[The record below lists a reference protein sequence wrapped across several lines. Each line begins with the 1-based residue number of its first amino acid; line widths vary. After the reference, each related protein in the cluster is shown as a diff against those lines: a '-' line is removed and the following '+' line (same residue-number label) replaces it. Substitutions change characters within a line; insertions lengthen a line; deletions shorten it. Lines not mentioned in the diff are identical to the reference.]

1 MPSASSGSESENST
15 SSSTILVKNTKDFC
29 IKGIF
34 YEWLFRAEFKLY
46 RHVTPFLLTLE
57 HVLYSDG
64 NAKRICWT
72 IKTQDDLKEQFREHA
87 EIFLDKV
94 TDLQSKYIALHVG
107 LFWSI
112 GVFIIKN
119 GDTVKIMLDSD
130 EMVSHLSSEKKSQD
144 RLAEDRKGFI
154 NQLATQ
160 RNLKFHY
167 EKINASQNIA
177 SKML

>member
-1 MPSASSGSESENST
+1 M
-15 SSSTILVKNTKDFC
+15 
-29 IKGIF
+29 
-34 YEWLFRAEFKLY
+34 
-46 RHVTPFLLTLE
+46 E

-72 IKTQDDLKEQFREHA
+72 IKTDNNMVEQFREHA
-87 EIFLDKV
+87 DIFLDQV

-130 EMVSHLSSEKKSQD
+130 EMVSHLSGDSKSQD
-144 RLAEDRKGFI
+144 SLAENRKGFI

-160 RNLKFHY
+160 RNLKMMY
-167 EKINASQNIA
+167 EKITLQNNIA